1 MTERG
6 NSQGRQGYFAL
17 SICVVGVST
26 SPLFYKL
33 AYATGMHALWVNVF
47 RLLFTMIFMVA
58 ITFLNPKSRRAIL
71 SVSSR
76 SFWISALAGTLLAV
90 HLNSWAL
97 ALVYTETFAAST
109 IIGTYVLMT
118 VLFSALILKEKTS
131 KGALVGLIIATVG
144 VVITNIGGG
153 TGRLGGNMLALFAA
167 ITEALY
173 VLCGRKARAE
183 IGAVAYTTILYAFT
197 LFWMVIMALFVE
209 LPAPVPM
216 TGIFWAG
223 MLAIFSTL
231 LGHSMANVA
240 LKYFK
245 APTVSAVMMSGVIT
259 GPMIVMLFLHET
271 PTLHTLVGGTIIVAG
286 LLWYMVKELREA
298 KRNALA
304 QEKTAVEAG
313 NLL

>member
-1 MTERG
+1 MTEQG
-6 NSQGRQGYFAL
+6 NSQGRQGYLAI
-17 SICVVGVST
+17 SVCVIGVST

-47 RLLFTMIFMVA
+47 RLLITTAFMA
-58 ITFLNPKSRRAIL
+58 ALTFFNPKSRRAIL
-71 SVSSR
+71 SISRR

-118 VLFSALILKEKTS
+118 VLFSSLILKEKTS
-131 KGALVGLIIATVG
+131 KGALVGLLIATTG
-144 VVITNIGGG
+144 VVITNFGGG
-153 TGRLGGNMLALFAA
+153 MGQLGGNMLALFAA

-183 IGAVAYTTILYAFT
+183 IGAVAYTTILYSFT
-197 LFWMVIMALFVE
+197 LFWMVIMAMFVP
-209 LPAPVPM
+209 LRAPVPM
-216 TGIFWAG
+216 TGIFWAA
-223 MLAIFSTL
+223 MLALFSTL

-259 GPMIVMLFLHET
+259 GPVIVMLFLQET
-271 PTLHTLVGGTIIVAG
+271 PTLYTVVGGTIIVGG
-286 LLWYMVKELREA
+286 LLWYMVQERREA
-298 KRNALA
+298 KRTSTDQAKA
-304 QEKTAVEAG
+304 AVEAG
-313 NLL
+313 NVL